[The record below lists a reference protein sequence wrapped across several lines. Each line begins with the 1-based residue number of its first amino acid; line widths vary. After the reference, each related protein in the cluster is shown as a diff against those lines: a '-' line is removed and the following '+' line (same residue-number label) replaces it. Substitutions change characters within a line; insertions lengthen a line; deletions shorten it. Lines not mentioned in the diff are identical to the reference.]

1 MDAGQNHW
9 GVNSPCSFQTQIFAM
24 DFPDW
29 GALVGRHGLK
39 GAVKG
44 AMPRCRIPKNC
55 QPRSQEFVFSQACPS
70 KFLHRGYY
78 PFFPLQNWP
87 YSITAPQHPGWIM
100 LDLFT
105 CLGGAWGCDEGWI
118 VCPVLV
124 GQWTWQLRDS
134 TQQWIQWQCPLQNQG
149 SYIFNVIIF
158 EHDIPTGECE
168 VLGKEMISI

>member
-1 MDAGQNHW
+1 MFISNPNVCNEFSAGE
-9 GVNSPCSFQTQIFAM
+9 PC
-24 DFPDW
+24 
-29 GALVGRHGLK
+29 H
-39 GAVKG
+39 AVASKWPAKELG
-44 AMPRCRIPKNC
+44 IR
-55 QPRSQEFVFSQACPS
+55 VFSS
-70 KFLHRGYY
+70 LRLKHVEHRGYY

-168 VLGKEMISI
+168 VLGKEMTSI